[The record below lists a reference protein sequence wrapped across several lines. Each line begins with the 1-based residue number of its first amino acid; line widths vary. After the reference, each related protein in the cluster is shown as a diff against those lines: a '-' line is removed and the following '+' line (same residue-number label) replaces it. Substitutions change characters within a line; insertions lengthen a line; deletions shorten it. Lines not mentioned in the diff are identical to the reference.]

1 MNKLKGFRT
10 AILIVVATAAI
21 LIINI
26 FNYIEFDT
34 QRQGKDFDVY
44 LTSPGLSIFSLETN
58 NDNPVPIELYSKTRF
73 ELKKDNTDEKAIHSD
88 RVLNIWTIKTNIE
101 PRINW
106 IVEGRTK
113 IQAIVRNQEY
123 VKIVFR
129 DEVAIIIVNIFNIII
144 FFLITTTVTVIIIKK
159 KYAKRE

>member
-10 AILIVVATAAI
+10 AILIVVATAVI

-26 FNYIEFDT
+26 FNYVEFDA

-44 LTSPGLSIFSLETN
+44 LTNPGLSIFSLETN
-58 NDNPVPIELYSKTRF
+58 NDNPIPIELYSKTRF
-73 ELKKDNTDEKAIHSD
+73 QLKKDNTDEKAIQSD

-106 IVEGRTK
+106 IVDGRTK

-144 FFLITTTVTVIIIKK
+144 FFLITTIVTVIIIKK
-159 KYAKRE
+159 KYAKKE